1 MVGNFWDRVWE
12 IQSGCFGF
20 YLGSHWKS
28 GSNSLMEMVIFYP
41 SFKKWVNPINYALSL
56 LWKVWVLI
64 YLIMLS
70 QVDGLEM
77 LLMFEVVCVCHRG
90 LRGST
95 SKSRRFCLWGLLFW
109 LLSEMNHG
117 KFAGLL
123 LVFGYGLY
131 CCLIEFTCL
140 VWIGSIRL
148 RCSLELLQLENVL

>member
-1 MVGNFWDRVWE
+1 
-12 IQSGCFGF
+12 
-20 YLGSHWKS
+20 
-28 GSNSLMEMVIFYP
+28 
-41 SFKKWVNPINYALSL
+41 
-56 LWKVWVLI
+56 
-64 YLIMLS
+64 MLS